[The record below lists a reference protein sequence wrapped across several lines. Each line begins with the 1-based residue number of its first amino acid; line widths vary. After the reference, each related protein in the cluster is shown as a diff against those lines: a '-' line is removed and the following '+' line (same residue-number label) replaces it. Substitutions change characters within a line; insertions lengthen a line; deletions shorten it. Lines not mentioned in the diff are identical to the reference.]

1 MSFTRY
7 FRTFEN
13 CKPEQVKNR
22 LLRRVRPFNA
32 RSEQGADL
40 SCTIGASHT
49 GYHGLFPKVTHS
61 REWRLRSGALEVI
74 DTLRGRF
81 KQAKA
86 YFYFHPAVRVTIVDG
101 RITFALP
108 LGRRGEV
115 FVDGGEAE
123 VVDSTWHPGF
133 GVSRPNKCLVVG
145 FREASVRTRFVY

>member
-7 FRTFEN
+7 FRAVGN
-13 CKPEQVKNR
+13 CKPGQVNNR
-22 LLRRVRPFNA
+22 LLRRVRPFNV

-40 SCTIGASHT
+40 SCTIGVSHAS
-49 GYHGLFPKVTHS
+49 YHGLFPKVTHS

-81 KQAKA
+81 KQAKD
-86 YFYFHPAVRVTIVDG
+86 YSYFHPAVRVTIVDS

-123 VVDSTWHPGF
+123 VVEAPGIP
-133 GVSRPNKCLVVG
+133 GLV
-145 FREASVRTRFVY
+145 